1 MAVTSVSRMNRPGHL
16 RDTCHPHRVRERTPI
31 EHIAQWSAG
40 RAEAPRGQRA
50 TGQQRGNPVSTTPS
64 RRRRIL
70 ALAGTG
76 AMLAAGLGALSP
88 GAALASSHREAPL
101 IAGDPR
107 ADNTDTYAF
116 VSPDKPDTVTLLANW
131 YPFEEP
137 NGGPNFYPF
146 ATHAR
151 YIINIDNN
159 GDGVADVTYR
169 WKFTD
174 HVRNAAGQFLLNT
187 GVVKNLTDPTLTIYQ
202 TYNLTVTKHGKT
214 QPLLRNR
221 MVAPSDAGPASMPH

>member
-1 MAVTSVSRMNRPGHL
+1 MPVTSAPTRFADDPSGPSSRRESSAPSPRANAQSSTSLSGQQVARRRPVDSG
-16 RDTCHPHRVRERTPI
+16 PP
-31 EHIAQWSAG
+31 
-40 RAEAPRGQRA
+40 
-50 TGQQRGNPVSTTPS
+50 GQQRGNPVSTTPS
-64 RRRRIL
+64 RRRRML

-88 GAALASSHREAPL
+88 GPALASSHREAPL

-151 YIINIDNN
+151 Y
-159 GDGVADVTYR
+159 T
-169 WKFTD
+169 
-174 HVRNAAGQFLLNT
+174 LN
-187 GVVKNLTDPTLTIYQ
+187 VD
-202 TYNLTVTKHGKT
+202 
-214 QPLLRNR
+214 
-221 MVAPSDAGPASMPH
+221 